1 MDFFT
6 NFTRVKKKQKTTV
19 LIFNVGNN
27 YFSIDYTIIFAP
39 KVLIVEAIKL
49 IGLKFG
55 IYILPF

>member
-6 NFTRVKKKQKTTV
+6 NFTREKNQKTTL
-19 LIFNVGNN
+19 LIFTVGNN
-27 YFSIDYTIIFAP
+27 FFSIDYTIIFAP
-39 KVLIVEAIKL
+39 KVLIVEAMKL